1 MNRFVIC
8 PVREATSKE
17 MAQIKRYVEM
27 LERPGDSVYWPARDT
42 DQKRLGFPICSDNAQ
57 ALFESE
63 IVDIYWNPKSQ
74 GSKFDLGMAFMLN
87 HIYGLPIKLINRNF
101 IEASR
106 IATKCFEGVLL
117 DWE

>member
-1 MNRFVIC
+1 MKRFVIC

-17 MAQIKRYVEM
+17 IAEIEAYITLFEQSGEY
-27 LERPGDSVYWPARDT
+27 VYWPARDT
-42 DQKRLGFPICSDNAQ
+42 NQDRLGFPICTDNAQ
-57 ALFESE
+57 ALYESDV
-63 IVDIYWNPKSQ
+63 VDIYWNPRSQ

-87 HIYGLPIKLINRNF
+87 HIYGLSIKIIN
-101 IEASR
+101 EDVVKASR